1 MCLFFVESVILNR
14 LFIIMI
20 IIYFLCVGDDSLPIR
35 DGLSRQCWTRV
46 RVDLCSERTS

>member
-20 IIYFLCVGDDSLPIR
+20 IIYFLRLTVCRGRFVTDKRWIESSVLDSGPGGPL
-35 DGLSRQCWTRV
+35 L
-46 RVDLCSERTS
+46 